1 MGGKHGVHV
10 FASVQTPRIS
20 LFEKCR
26 SNFSVVVV
34 EECKR
39 DLLMVSSPDGVVRQI
54 AQWFEIT
61 CDTRWNVYNLLVK
74 VKMPQR
80 VCECAN
86 GNIDPQ
92 QHSRE
97 CISVP

>member
-1 MGGKHGVHV
+1 MEERK
-10 FASVQTPRIS
+10 FIFLATFS
-20 LFEKCR
+20 LPSSSLSSLLK
-26 SNFSVVVV
+26 VPVV

-54 AQWFEIT
+54 GQWFEIT